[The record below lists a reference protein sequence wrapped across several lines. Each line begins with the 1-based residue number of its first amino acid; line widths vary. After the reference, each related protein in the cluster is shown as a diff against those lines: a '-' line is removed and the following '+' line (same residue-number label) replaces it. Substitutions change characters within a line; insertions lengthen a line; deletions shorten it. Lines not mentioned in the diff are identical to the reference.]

1 MKKILLTLATG
12 LLAISSMMAGT
23 DGQTYEPVGDYK
35 LVNDWI
41 ISRVHTGELEYNA
54 LPFANNYARR
64 ATIYNGEV
72 LIAQTCSPQYTHQ
85 INDTTTEMQCVL
97 FRYDVKTGEYL
108 GATPLTL
115 NGEPYASTAQSSL
128 LANNIGVDHFGHL
141 WLAQYTSES
150 TRSFHLYQVDA
161 QTGALTSVGE
171 LIKAKTQEEVCAR
184 IDYIDV
190 MGDITREEA
199 QCNVMG
205 AGASSDLIYRWHAEQ
220 GSDWEPGFDGTDY
233 HIQITQFPRGW
244 SAANGTNS
252 EEVAS
257 WGYAPFVKMCLG
269 ADESDPDTYYLGDL
283 FWIDGFF
290 SAPALYMVNGDMWD
304 SFNAVENWELQPEA
318 GTNGLTEFH
327 LDGRNFMLYSMKQYL
342 GDGHG
347 CQANIVELNA
357 DLELSSME
365 KYWQI
370 PADSLGH
377 TSDSGIRIH
386 SLEAIPGVDE
396 DGNEYVT
403 ILTYKCQN
411 GFGIYR
417 MGKNVKPYG
426 GQEPTYQKGDVTGDG
441 KIDVED
447 VNAVIN
453 IILKTKQAGDYPGKA
468 DVTGDG
474 KVDVEDV
481 NAIIN
486 IILKV

>member
-1 MKKILLTLATG
+1 MKKFLLTAALG
-12 LLAISSMMAGT
+12 LLTISSMMART
-23 DGQTYEPVGDYK
+23 DKNTYEQVGDYK

-41 ISRVHTGELEYNA
+41 ISRVHTGELQFSA

-72 LIAQTCSPQYTHQ
+72 LIAQTCSPLYTYQ
-85 INDTTTEMQCVL
+85 INDTTTGMQCVIY
-97 FRYDVKTGEYL
+97 RYSVEDGTALEPVPVK
-108 GATPLTL
+108 L
-115 NGEPYASTAQSSL
+115 NGKPYGSSAQSSL
-128 LANNIGVDHFGHL
+128 LLNNIGVDHFGHL
-141 WLAQYTSES
+141 WVAQFSSEA
-150 TRSFHLYQVDA
+150 TRSFVLYQLDIN
-161 QTGALTSVGE
+161 TGELTSMGT
-171 LIKAKTQEEVCAR
+171 LIKAKTDEEVCAR

-190 MGDITREEA
+190 MGDITREKE

-205 AGASSDLIYRWHAEQ
+205 AAASSDLIYRWHADKD
-220 GSDWEPGFDGTDY
+220 GDWEPGFDGTNY
-233 HIQITQFPRGW
+233 YIPIVKFPHAGKDEV
-244 SAANGTNS
+244 TN
-252 EEVAS
+252 
-257 WGYAPFVKMCLG
+257 WGYAPFIKMCLG
-269 ADESDPDTYYLGDL
+269 TSDEDMYNGDL
-283 FWIDGFF
+283 FWIDGFH
-290 SAPALYMVNGDMWD
+290 SAPALYMVTGEMWD
-304 SFNAVENWELQPEA
+304 SFNNVEDDSLQPET
-318 GTNGLTEFH
+318 GTNGLTEFQ
-327 LDGRNFMLYSMKQYL
+327 LDGKNFMLYSIRQYL

-357 DLELSSME
+357 DLELSSMQ

-386 SLEAIPGVDE
+386 SFEVIPGTDE
-396 DGNEYVT
+396 EGNDYVT

-417 MGKNVKPYG
+417 MGKNVKPHEG
-426 GQEPTYQKGDVTGDG
+426 GEDPEYPRGDVNGDN
-441 KIDVED
+441 KVDVED

-453 IILKTKQAGDYPGKA
+453 IILELKNESDYKGVA

-486 IILKV
+486 IILSA